1 MLESIAQKSVGVII
15 TIMKTESIVLGV
27 VALVLG
33 GMGWML
39 LDTDAASAP
48 SAAHSNG
55 RLSSVLT
62 SSKPVL
68 VEFYADWC
76 GPCRIVGPEV
86 DKLAAELRG
95 RAEVIR
101 LNVDENPELAQ
112 KYRVQGIPCFIAF
125 KNGRETSRQSGAI
138 PSAMMR
144 AMIGM

>member
-1 MLESIAQKSVGVII
+1 LENIAHKFDSVII
-15 TIMKTESIVLGV
+15 AIMKSERIVLGA
-27 VALVLG
+27 VALILG

-39 LDTDAASAP
+39 LDTDSASAS
-48 SAAHSNG
+48 SAIHNHS
-55 RLSSVLT
+55 RLGSVLA

-76 GPCRIVGPEV
+76 GPCRSVGPEV
-86 DKLAAELRG
+86 DKLAVELRG
-95 RAEVIR
+95 RAEVVR

-125 KNGRETSRQSGAI
+125 KNGRETGRQSGAI
-138 PSAMMR
+138 PQAMMR